1 MIRQPFP
8 SEWDTSRLPGSRRA
22 YLDSGLSFEQI
33 VARAH
38 AEMHVVHFKL
48 KPYKDPGIGEARDA
62 RQVIFLFRISLETCD
77 LLYNAADG
85 LRGRYWQSPD
95 HGFCA
100 TRHLLSAMTSVFLDF
115 AKRNDPVGKCRAA
128 DMTAH
133 DMRASLEAP
142 SAKVWPRE
150 RSENGDS
157 LFESHDLIVRRWDA
171 NDLASPSQGMWRRTP
186 TSGELEVKGAIL
198 GLDATEYLPEG
209 KRDRSWQIHR
219 FGFT

>member
-1 MIRQPFP
+1 M
-8 SEWDTSRLPGSRRA
+8 
-22 YLDSGLSFEQI
+22 QI
-33 VARAH
+33 
-38 AEMHVVHFKL
+38 VHFKL

-100 TRHLLSAMTSVFLDF
+100 TGIWWGRWWSSFLDF
-115 AKRNDPVGKCRAA
+115 AKRNAPVKDCGAA
-128 DMTAH
+128 GMTATEI
-133 DMRASLEAP
+133 RASLEAP

-150 RSENGDS
+150 RSDNGDL
-157 LFESHDLIVRRWDA
+157 LFENHDLMVQRWDVNQQFA
-171 NDLASPSQGMWRRTP
+171 TINPGMWRGTP

-198 GLDATEYLPEG
+198 GLDVTEYVPEG